1 MGLLCSAPYIFG
13 ITKVYRPSFSQ
24 HDALCFSTS
33 FEIGPN
39 QSDYFLKLHLI
50 QESITK
56 VFQDILPLFPEH
68 SQEAKLINICPGNIL
83 IFVEV
88 I

>member
-13 ITKVYRPSFSQ
+13 STKVYGRSFSQ
-24 HDALCFSTS
+24 HNALCFSTS
-33 FEIGPN
+33 LEIGPN

-56 VFQDILPLFPEH
+56 VFQDILPLFPKH